1 MNINQERLAEC
12 FITLCEIDSPSKK
25 EGKVSAF
32 LKKLFQDDLGASEII
47 EDDSSSTTGSD
58 CGNLIVRFSGE
69 LDTNPVFF
77 NCHMDTVEPAAN
89 IKVRREGP
97 LFSSLGDTVL
107 GGDDKSGI
115 AILIEVMRVLRDSRT
130 PHCPVEFV
138 FTTCE
143 EIGLLGAKALDPKLV
158 RAKSGFALDTSGV
171 DCAIIGAPA
180 SNKILVKI
188 HGVAAHAGLHP
199 ETGINAI
206 QLAAK
211 SIARLKLGRIDD
223 ESTANIGL
231 ISGGTATNIVPEFVT
246 IEGEVRS
253 HNTEKLSRFTNEI
266 EQIFQHDISTWPD
279 PSGQAKGKPSLFFEA
294 KQEYPVMRLSR
305 ETHEVV
311 RRVEHA
317 ANALSREI
325 DLVVAGGG
333 SDANIFNA
341 YGMETIILGTG
352 MQHVHSTDERIDLRD
367 MTRTAELVISV
378 LTS

>member
-1 MNINQERLAEC
+1 MNINPERLAEC

-25 EGKVSAF
+25 EGQVSAF
-32 LKKLFQDDLGASEII
+32 LKNLFRDELGASEII
-47 EDDSSSTTGSD
+47 EDDSASITGSD
-58 CGNLIVRFSGE
+58 CGNLIVRFAGE
-69 LDTNPVFF
+69 LGTNPVFF

-89 IKVRREGP
+89 IQVRRQGS
-97 LFSSLGDTVL
+97 LFTSLGGTVL

-115 AILIEVMRVLRDSRT
+115 AILIEAMKVLRESRT
-130 PHCPVEFV
+130 PHCPVEFA

-143 EIGLLGAKALDPKLV
+143 EIGLLGAKALDPKMV
-158 RAKSGFALDTSGV
+158 RAKMGFALDTSGV

-180 SNKILVKI
+180 ANKIVAKI

-206 QLAAK
+206 QLAAG
-211 SIARLKLGRIDD
+211 SLARLQLGRIDD

-231 ISGGTATNIVPEFVT
+231 ISGGTATNIVPDFVT

-253 HNTEKLSRFTNEI
+253 HNKEKLSILTNEI
-266 EQIFQHDISTWPD
+266 EQVFQQDISAWSD
-279 PSGQAKGKPSLFFEA
+279 PGGMAKGKPALTFEA
-294 KQEYPVMRLSR
+294 EPQYPAMRLAR

-352 MQHVHSTDERIDLRD
+352 MQHVHTTDECIDLRD
-367 MTRTAELVISV
+367 MGRTAELVLSV
-378 LTS
+378 LTV